1 MSPRDDTHHK
11 EDTLMKTPYTKIRG
25 SLNLSAAVLT
35 FLSAAL
41 LSACG
46 GGGGGNGNNTDTTD
60 VSSGSRTNTARAA
73 QSVFIRASET
83 GRPLLFSVADDG
95 GTQPVTL
102 ASSNLF
108 SAIGQFVLSPD
119 KRYLAFIADGSLYI
133 VKGDGSGLMRL
144 SQLNNAAGKV
154 TDFEWSPDGSSLV
167 YLADGEVTDRYELY
181 QVKSDGSDRDEKR
194 RISGSLG
201 SKTTLDIAEP
211 QWSPDGRYVAYLVED
226 AGRAIGLNTHDTTST
241 DPRDSVR
248 VSNPTAFASWQDIA
262 GYGNV
267 GYLWS
272 PDSHYL
278 AYRSDVLKDKLY
290 EIFTVHP
297 DGSELRRANSA
308 TAGIVYIDAYAWSPD
323 SRYLAET
330 IRDMLNSAYVGLNTW
345 DVQDSSGVPSRR
357 IASASHFNGFA
368 WAHHAAKLAF
378 VDDHEAT
385 GIYELF
391 VHDPQTASIVKVN
404 HGGPSGDLIKEFNW
418 SPDDGFLGY
427 DTLSGIYLAVSGS
440 SDPSQALYTYDLGES
455 IFGHWVW
462 SPNDQQVG
470 YWVNNA
476 SGGSGADQKLNLY
489 ISETAA
495 PANTFLALG
504 PRPITTEIPVMQWS
518 DDSKVLV
525 TKIDSAIYGLTG
537 VMDYSLSASYRPLG
551 FVY

>member
-1 MSPRDDTHHK
+1 
-11 EDTLMKTPYTKIRG
+11 MKTPYTKIRG

-119 KRYLAFIADGSLYI
+119 KRYLAFIADGGLY
-133 VKGDGSGLMRL
+133 VTHADGSGLMRL
-144 SQLNNAAGKV
+144 SQFNNAAGKV

-167 YLADGEVTDRYELY
+167 YLADGEVADRFELY

-278 AYRSDVLKDKLY
+278 AYRSDALKDNLY
-290 EIFTVHP
+290 EIFTVQP
-297 DGSELRRANSA
+297 DGSHHRRANGD
-308 TAGIVYIDAYAWSPD
+308 TFGIVYVAAFDWSPD
-323 SRYLAET
+323 SRFLAEA
-330 IRDMLNSAYVGLNTW
+330 IYSVADGSYVGLNTW
-345 DVQDSSGVPSRR
+345 DMQDSSGVPSRR
-357 IASASHFNGFA
+357 VESAKQFGGFA
-368 WAHHAAKLAF
+368 WAHHDAQLAF
-378 VDDHEAT
+378 VDDHEAI
-385 GIYELF
+385 GIPELYI
-391 VHDPQTASIVKVN
+391 HDPLTQSTVKIY
-404 HGGPSGDLIKEFNW
+404 HGGPSGEGVVGFNW
-418 SPDDGFLGY
+418 SPHDRYLGY
-427 DTLSGIYLAVSGS
+427 NTHSGLYRAVIGG
-440 SDPSQALYTYDLGES
+440 SDPSQALFTYSDTEYN
-455 IFGHWVW
+455 FGGWAW
-462 SPNDQQVG
+462 SPDEGQVA
-470 YWVNNA
+470 YWVYTDP
-476 SGGSGADQKLNLY
+476 GKRLQHQEVNLY
-489 ISETAA
+489 ISDAA
-495 PANTFLALG
+495 SPTKAFLALG
-504 PRPITTEIPVMQWS
+504 PRLTQFEPPLTQWS
-518 DDSKVLV
+518 DDSQVLV
-525 TKIDSAIYGLTG
+525 TEIEGG
-537 VMDYSLSASYRPLG
+537 VYSLYGAQSYPLSGSYQSAG